1 VDQPSSAITT
11 SCLQWAR
18 ILNGKILYSN
28 DFISQKMLLK
38 KIKSLDPRVIFFAWR
53 GALIDIIKQ
62 PENLEFIKNNLQNS
76 KILFSIPDH
85 IGVNNK
91 TVYEEFIL
99 KYADGYTVV
108 SKELYEL
115 YSDIYPLSKPT
126 AIMQDLPNCDLISTI
141 FLEKIEK
148 KEQIIWVGNSFWG
161 KRLGFQ
167 DHKGYYRFVLPLF
180 KMLDDLK
187 ISLDQKIID
196 RGIKF
201 TPQVETLKK
210 ISQSKYLVQFSDS
223 EGTGLPI
230 IEACGLGTI
239 PITTEVGVAKDLLKN
254 ELSDLI
260 VKNINQAVEIII
272 KYKDLNIGDKLT
284 NIYHLYVQNVES
296 NIQKIDFN
304 QVKIDK
310 IRRSFYISNSSSMHK
325 FKIRLMWLYR
335 YINKYSRVK
344 L

>member
-18 ILNGKILYSN
+18 ILNGQILYSN
-28 DFISQKMLLK
+28 DFISQKKLLK

-85 IGVNNK
+85 MGVNNK
-91 TVYEEFIL
+91 TAYEEFIL

-126 AIMQDLPNCDLISTI
+126 AIMQDLPNCDLVNTI

-148 KEQIIWVGNSFWG
+148 KGQIIWVGNSVWG

-180 KMLDDLK
+180 KMLDDLR
-187 ISLDQKIID
+187 IPLNQKIID

-201 TPQVETLKK
+201 TPQVETLRK

-239 PITTEVGVAKDLLKN
+239 PITTEVGVAKDLLN
-254 ELSDLI
+254 NDLSDLI
-260 VKNINQAVEIII
+260 VKNINEAVEIII
-272 KYKDLNIGDKLT
+272 KYKDLDIGDKLT
-284 NIYHLYVQNVES
+284 NIYHLYVQNVER
-296 NIQKIDFN
+296 NIKKIDFN

-310 IRRSFYISNSSSMHK
+310 IRRSFYINNSSSVHK
-325 FKIRLMWLYR
+325 FKICLMWLYR

>member
-1 VDQPSSAITT
+1 
-11 SCLQWAR
+11 
-18 ILNGKILYSN
+18 
-28 DFISQKMLLK
+28 MLLE
-38 KIKSLDPRVIFFAWR
+38 KIDSLDPRVIFFAWR

-62 PENLEFIKNNLQNS
+62 PENLKFIKNNLQNS

-91 TVYEEFIL
+91 AAHEEFIL

-115 YSDIYPLSKPT
+115 YSDIYPLNKPA
-126 AIMQDLPNCDLISTI
+126 AIMQDLPNCDLINTI
-141 FLEKIEK
+141 LLEKIEK
-148 KEQIIWVGNSFWG
+148 KEQIIWVGNSIWG

-167 DHKGYYRFVLPLF
+167 DHKGYHRFVLPLF
-180 KMLDDLK
+180 KTLDDLK
-187 ISLDQKIID
+187 ITLDQKIID

-201 TPQVETLKK
+201 TSQVETLRK

-254 ELSDLI
+254 ELNDLI
-260 VKNINQAVEIII
+260 VEDINQAVEIIV
-272 KYKDLNIGDKLT
+272 KYKDLNIGEKLK

-296 NIQKIDFN
+296 NIQKIDFS
-304 QVKIDK
+304 QVKIDN
-310 IRRSFYISNSSSMHK
+310 IRRGFYINNISSIHK

-335 YINKYSRVK
+335 YINKYSRVN

>member
-1 VDQPSSAITT
+1 
-11 SCLQWAR
+11 
-18 ILNGKILYSN
+18 
-28 DFISQKMLLK
+28 MLLE
-38 KIKSLDPRVIFFAWR
+38 KIDSLDPRVIFFAWR

-62 PENLEFIKNNLQNS
+62 PENLKFIKNNLQNS

-91 TVYEEFIL
+91 AAHEEFIL

-115 YSDIYPLSKPT
+115 YSDIYPLNKPA
-126 AIMQDLPNCDLISTI
+126 AIMQDLPNCDLINTI

-148 KEQIIWVGNSFWG
+148 KEQIIWVGNSIWG

-167 DHKGYYRFVLPLF
+167 DHKGYHRFVLPLF
-180 KMLDDLK
+180 KTLDDLK
-187 ISLDQKIID
+187 ITLDQKIID

-201 TPQVETLKK
+201 TSQVETLRK

-254 ELSDLI
+254 ELNDLI
-260 VKNINQAVEIII
+260 VEDINQAVEIIV
-272 KYKDLNIGDKLT
+272 KYKDLNIGEKLK

-296 NIQKIDFN
+296 NIQKIDFS
-304 QVKIDK
+304 QVKIDN
-310 IRRSFYISNSSSMHK
+310 IRRSFYINNISSIHK

-335 YINKYSRVK
+335 YINKYSRVN

>member
-1 VDQPSSAITT
+1 
-11 SCLQWAR
+11 
-18 ILNGKILYSN
+18 
-28 DFISQKMLLK
+28 MLLK

-62 PENLEFIKNNLQNS
+62 PENLKFIKNNLQNS

-91 TVYEEFIL
+91 TVHEEFIL

-115 YSDIYPLSKPT
+115 YSDIYPLKKPT

-141 FLEKIEK
+141 FFEKIEK

-180 KMLDDLK
+180 KTLDDLK
-187 ISLDQKIID
+187 ITLDQKIID

-201 TPQVETLKK
+201 TSQVETLRK

-272 KYKDLNIGDKLT
+272 KYKDLNISDKLT

-304 QVKIDK
+304 QVEIDK

>member
-1 VDQPSSAITT
+1 
-11 SCLQWAR
+11 
-18 ILNGKILYSN
+18 
-28 DFISQKMLLK
+28 M
-38 KIKSLDPRVIFFAWR
+38 
-53 GALIDIIKQ
+53 IDIVKLA
-62 PENLEFIKNNLQNS
+62 ENLEFIKNNLQDS
-76 KILFSIPDH
+76 KILFSIPDY

-91 TVYEEFIL
+91 TTYEEFIL

-115 YSDIYPLSKPT
+115 YSEMYPSNKPT
-126 AIMQDLPNCDLISTI
+126 AIMQDLPNCDLINTI

-148 KEQIIWVGNSFWG
+148 KEQIIWVGNSLWG
-161 KRLGFQ
+161 ERLGFR
-167 DHKGYYRFVLPLF
+167 DHKGYNRFVLPLF
-180 KMLDDLK
+180 KTLDDLK
-187 ISLDQKIID
+187 ISLDRKIID

-201 TPQVETLKK
+201 TPQVETLRK

-254 ELSDLI
+254 EFNDLI
-260 VKNINQAVEIII
+260 VKNIDQAVEKIIH
-272 KYKDLNIGDKLT
+272 YKDLNIGDKLI
-284 NIYHLYVQNVES
+284 NIYHLYVKKVEN
-296 NIQKIDFN
+296 NIQKNDFN

-310 IRRSFYISNSSSMHK
+310 IRRSLYISNSSSIHK